1 MPVFWG
7 SCPHGVTR
15 MYSLLL
21 ASHCD
26 STRQIPCNREAVR
39 EAKPRSLCWRTSHL
53 SLYLTLQY
61 QTPKR
66 KRVFNRT
73 FENRQERISQPF
85 KKGENSLQIHGP
97 NWWTSHLRTGLPRWQ
112 SRLLNQS
119 FLNTLLSTRHH
130 SKDVLRGIGELD

>member
-1 MPVFWG
+1 MLEDITSLPV
-7 SCPHGVTR
+7 CHTVVP
-15 MYSLLL
+15 
-21 ASHCD
+21 D
-26 STRQIPCNREAVR
+26 SQKKESVQQNFVA
-39 EAKPRSLCWRTSHL
+39 
-53 SLYLTLQY
+53 
-61 QTPKR
+61 
-66 KRVFNRT
+66 

-130 SKDVLRGIGELD
+130 SKDMLQGIGELD